1 MVKYLLGDSD
11 GKESTCSVRRG
22 GIKVPSLS
30 RKDLLEK
37 GMAMH
42 SSILAREFHR
52 QRSLVGY
59 SSVGCKELD
68 LSMTANPNDKGGKT
82 SQAF

>member
-1 MVKYLLGDSD
+1 MVKNPLAM
-11 GKESTCSVRRG
+11 CG
-22 GIKVPSLS
+22 GEIKVPSLS
-30 RKDLLEK
+30 RDLLEK
-37 GMAMH
+37 GMVTH

-68 LSMTANPNDKGGKT
+68 LSITTNPNDKGDKS